1 MKSQVSKFE
10 NLSFPCHVC
19 PSHLIFLGS
28 MACRKG
34 KNWVVLGLISW
45 GFQCGKP
52 NGYGIYTNIP
62 LMKRWIIEMILSYD
76 DKTNSI
82 ISIFERITNIAGAS
96 AMHFQVPA
104 AKLNKPN
111 V

>member
-1 MKSQVSKFE
+1 
-10 NLSFPCHVC
+10 
-19 PSHLIFLGS
+19 

-34 KNWVVLGLISW
+34 KNWAVLGLMSW

-52 NGYGIYTNIP
+52 NDYGIYTNIP

-82 ISIFERITNIAGAS
+82 ISIFERIANIAGAS

-104 AKLNKPN
+104 MKLNKKPN